1 MSVPI
6 VGQAESAHVQRDG
19 AELPEA
25 LPVLPLRDTVPFPDT
40 LIPLAVAQQ
49 RSVKL
54 VTDVLAGNRML
65 VMAAV
70 RSEEAEEPG
79 PEDVHDVGVAGVVA
93 RMLKVPDG
101 SLRILVQGTQR
112 VRLGRFVATAPY
124 LVARVEAAPD
134 VVEPSRELE
143 ALSRELEIL
152 RAFDMV
158 PRHDFLPQAVW
169 HRAYEDA
176 PIPIGFGQT
185 ASQPSLQALYM
196 QLLELRPQDRVLE
209 IGTGSGF
216 QTAVLAQLVDHVYS
230 VERVRELA
238 VRAREILERLRI
250 SNVALLVGDG
260 TIGWRRFAPFDAI
273 LVAAGGPEVP
283 EPLLD
288 QLAVG
293 GRMLIPVGS
302 RDAQRLMLVR
312 RTPNDVLY
320 EEVLD
325 CKFVPLLGRFG
336 WAESTDGGAIPGI
349 SG

>member
-1 MSVPI
+1 MS
-6 VGQAESAHVQRDG
+6 ERY
-19 AELPEA
+19 
-25 LPVLPLRDTVPFPDT
+25 
-40 LIPLAVAQQ
+40 VAQ
-49 RSVKL
+49 RRL
-54 VTDVLAGNRML
+54 LI
-65 VMAAV
+65 
-70 RSEEAEEPG
+70 E
-79 PEDVHDVGVAGVVA
+79 
-93 RMLKVPDG
+93 
-101 SLRILVQGTQR
+101 RI
-112 VRLGRFVATAPY
+112 
-124 LVARVEAAPD
+124 
-134 VVEPSRELE
+134 REKGI
-143 ALSRELEIL
+143 RDLEIL
-152 RAFDMV
+152 RAFDVV
-158 PRHDFLPQAVW
+158 PRHEFLPQAVW

-196 QLLELRPQDRVLE
+196 QLLELRSEDRVLE

-238 VRAREILERLRI
+238 VRAREMLEKLRI

-260 TIGWRRFAPFDAI
+260 TIGWKRYAPYDAI

-288 QLAVG
+288 QLAMG

-302 RDAQRLMLVR
+302 REAQRLILVR
-312 RTPNDVLY
+312 RTPSDVVY

-336 WAESTDGGAIPGI
+336 WAESADGGSFPGF

>member
-1 MSVPI
+1 MGV
-6 VGQAESAHVQRDG
+6 A
-19 AELPEA
+19 
-25 LPVLPLRDTVPFPDT
+25 PVSERY
-40 LIPLAVAQQ
+40 VAQ
-49 RSVKL
+49 RRALIEKIREK
-54 VTDVLAGNRML
+54 GI
-65 VMAAV
+65 
-70 RSEEAEEPG
+70 
-79 PEDVHDVGVAGVVA
+79 HD
-93 RMLKVPDG
+93 
-101 SLRILVQGTQR
+101 
-112 VRLGRFVATAPY
+112 
-124 LVARVEAAPD
+124 
-134 VVEPSRELE
+134 
-143 ALSRELEIL
+143 LEIL
-152 RAFDMV
+152 RAFDV
-158 PRHDFLPQAVW
+158 IQRHEFLPQAVW

-196 QLLELRPQDRVLE
+196 QLLELQPHDRVLE

-216 QTAVLAQLVDHVYS
+216 QTALLAQLVDHVYS

-238 VRAREILERLRI
+238 VRAREILEKLRI

-260 TIGWRRFAPFDAI
+260 TIGWRRYAPYDAI

-312 RTPNDVLY
+312 RTPNDILY
-320 EEVLD
+320 EEVID

-336 WAESTDGGAIPGI
+336 WAESAEGGNGPLYPG
-349 SG
+349 

>member
-1 MSVPI
+1 MSD
-6 VGQAESAHVQRDG
+6 RY
-19 AELPEA
+19 
-25 LPVLPLRDTVPFPDT
+25 
-40 LIPLAVAQQ
+40 VAQ
-49 RSVKL
+49 R
-54 VTDVLAGNRML
+54 
-65 VMAAV
+65 
-70 RSEEAEEPG
+70 
-79 PEDVHDVGVAGVVA
+79 
-93 RMLKVPDG
+93 
-101 SLRILVQGTQR
+101 
-112 VRLGRFVATAPY
+112 RL
-124 LVARVEAAPD
+124 LIEKI
-134 VVEPSRELE
+134 REKGIRDLE
-143 ALSRELEIL
+143 VL
-152 RAFDMV
+152 RAFDVV
-158 PRHDFLPQAVW
+158 PRHEFLPQAVW

-196 QLLELRPQDRVLE
+196 QLLELKPTDRVLE

-216 QTAVLAQLVDHVYS
+216 QTAVLAQLVAHVYS

-260 TIGWRRFAPFDAI
+260 TIGWRRFAPYDAI

-302 RDAQRLMLVR
+302 RETQRLMLVR
-312 RTPNDVLY
+312 RIPDDVIY

-336 WAESTDGGAIPGI
+336 WAEEGNGGGTGPGY